1 MEIPL
6 VNKYRGKFCTVSI
19 LWDFFYYDLFPI
31 EMIFYFFFLRRM
43 IERNIFA
50 GVEFESDLEWK
61 NTKSRIQG
69 SEKSI
74 LLALSGN
81 K

>member
-1 MEIPL
+1 
-6 VNKYRGKFCTVSI
+6 
-19 LWDFFYYDLFPI
+19 
-31 EMIFYFFFLRRM
+31 M